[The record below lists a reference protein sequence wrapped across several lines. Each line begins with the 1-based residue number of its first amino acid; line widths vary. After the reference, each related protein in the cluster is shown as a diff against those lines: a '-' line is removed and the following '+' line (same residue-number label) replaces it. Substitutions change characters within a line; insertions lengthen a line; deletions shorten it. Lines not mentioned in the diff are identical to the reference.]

1 VRLQLVYAMQ
11 STLCSARTIAAFKR
25 PRTVQ
30 QKRTVKVPQSLYLL
44 SCLPRSYRSTQP
56 QSMPKMAATTPI
68 RPVAPEMYTPL
79 AELLAL
85 EEALLP
91 LPELVPGDSV
101 PVPPGL
107 DSPPEHV
114 YVPLITLLLP
124 ERGWK
129 WLQELEMSLVDWR
142 LKAPRISEIAGRDT
156 LLYVSYD
163 GWS

>member
-1 VRLQLVYAMQ
+1 
-11 STLCSARTIAAFKR
+11 
-25 PRTVQ
+25 
-30 QKRTVKVPQSLYLL
+30 
-44 SCLPRSYRSTQP
+44 
-56 QSMPKMAATTPI
+56 MPKMAATTPI

-91 LPELVPGDSV
+91 LPELVPGERV

-107 DSPPEHV
+107 DSPPEQV

-156 LLYVSYD
+156 LLYVSCD
-163 GWS
+163 DWSQVLERAYLLKLPLKSKAPPTVLRAPNPSTDWSAVLFAT